1 LTGPPW
7 SSARSSARSSAS
19 PAFDAVRTRGLG
31 RIYDDDYALVGLD
44 ATFPAGTLT
53 ALLGPN
59 GAGKSTLMGILS
71 TLMRPSEGE
80 VLLGETPVGHA
91 PAGVRGRIGYVG
103 HRTFLYR
110 PLSARENL
118 RFFGRLYGVVD
129 LDARVEALLAAV
141 GLARDAERAA
151 GDFSRGMAQRL
162 TLARALLPA
171 PDLLL
176 LDEPLTGLDRA
187 GVAMAVRLIG
197 AERDRGAVVVMA
209 SHDLEATDQL
219 ADRALI
225 LRRGRKVFEGPVT
238 AGIPGGLASL
248 YHETLGSEQSA

>member
-1 LTGPPW
+1 MTGGAAGLT
-7 SSARSSARSSAS
+7 
-19 PAFDAVRTRGLG
+19 VRTRGLG
-31 RIYDDDYALVGLD
+31 RLYDDDYALVALD
-44 ATFPAGTLT
+44 ATFPAGTVT

-80 VLLGETPVGHA
+80 VRYGDVSHDDPSARALV
-91 PAGVRGRIGYVG
+91 GYVG
-103 HRTFLYR
+103 HRTMLYR

-118 RFFGRLYGVVD
+118 RFFGKLYGVLD
-129 LDARVEALLAAV
+129 LDARIEHLLGEV
-141 GLARDAERAA
+141 GLARDADRPA

-162 TLARALLPA
+162 TIARALLPG
-171 PDLLL
+171 PKLLL

-187 GVAMAVRLIG
+187 GVAMAVRLFG

-209 SHDLEATDQL
+209 SHDLAATGAL

-225 LRRGRKVFEGPVT
+225 LRRGRKAYEGPVE
-238 AGIPGGLASL
+238 GDLAVL
-248 YHETLGSEQSA
+248 YRETLGAEAAA

>member
-1 LTGPPW
+1 MTGGG
-7 SSARSSARSSAS
+7 
-19 PAFDAVRTRGLG
+19 PAAPFDAVRTRGLG
-31 RIYDDDYALVGLD
+31 RVYDDEYALVDLD

-80 VLLGETPVGHA
+80 VFFGDTPIKSA
-91 PAGVRGRIGYVG
+91 PPAIRGRIGYVG

-118 RFFGRLYGVVD
+118 RFFGRLYGVAA
-129 LDARVEALLAAV
+129 LDARVDALLAAV
-141 GLARDAERAA
+141 GLARDADRAA

-176 LDEPLTGLDRA
+176 LDEPLTGLDRE
-187 GVAMAVRLIG
+187 GVAMAARLIG

-209 SHDLEATDQL
+209 SHDLDATGAL
-219 ADRALI
+219 ADRALV
-225 LRRGRKVFEGPVT
+225 LRRGRKVYEGPVDGSLV
-238 AGIPGGLASL
+238 AL
-248 YHETLGSEQSA
+248 YHRAIGEQAA